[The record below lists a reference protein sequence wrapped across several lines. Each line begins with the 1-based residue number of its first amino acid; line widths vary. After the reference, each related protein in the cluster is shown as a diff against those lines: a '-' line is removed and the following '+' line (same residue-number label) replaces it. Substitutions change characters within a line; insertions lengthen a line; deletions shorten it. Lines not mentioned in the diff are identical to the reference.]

1 MKRGW
6 LMMARVVQKLEN
18 TPNFSM
24 FCDNSSKFHNNL
36 VAVWSFFVV
45 VVEITSY
52 NVTFFPRLNRY
63 LYSETRE

>member
-24 FCDNSSKFHNNL
+24 FCDNSSKFCNNL
-36 VAVWSFFVV
+36 VAVWSFFF
-45 VVEITSY
+45 VEITSY
-52 NVTFFPRLNRY
+52 NVPF
-63 LYSETRE
+63 